1 MLIKKIIEN
10 KTMYSVQ
17 ELCLRL
23 FSTEF
28 HSVGVIS
35 TSLVSSI
42 FSVHSSTNLST
53 NLFFAIT
60 IFVV

>member
-10 KTMYSVQ
+10 DTIYSMQ
-17 ELCLRL
+17 ELRLRL

-28 HSVGVIS
+28 HSVEVNL

-42 FSVHSSTNLST
+42 FSVHSSANLFT
-53 NLFFAIT
+53 NLFLHLHFL
-60 IFVV
+60 